1 MSEKKGKKRKKE
13 KKREKKREIDRK
25 GCFMNFCAFAFSGE
39 FVPNYFLDNLF
50 LFIVCTVLLEYV
62 QLSSG
67 FVQ

>member
-1 MSEKKGKKRKKE
+1 
-13 KKREKKREIDRK
+13 
-25 GCFMNFCAFAFSGE
+25 MNFCAFAFSGE